1 MRLRPTYLLALLL
14 SVIATAAHGTER
26 WRVATGYRAES
37 FHTRNLV
44 QFAAEV
50 DEATR
55 GALKI
60 EIVPNNTLLRLPEI
74 FDGVRGGKAEGGEVI
89 MSQASREIPLAGA
102 DSVPFITGGY
112 DDARRMWALQRP
124 LVERQFA
131 ARGLKLLYAVPWP
144 PQGLYS
150 KTPIRSVADL
160 RGTRMRT
167 YNATTVR
174 IAERFGATPVDVPMV
189 DVQKA
194 LADGRI
200 DNMIT
205 SAVTGVENAVWSHL
219 RHYYDINA
227 WIPKN
232 VVFVRLELFERLP
245 AASRE
250 ALLRTAQAAEV
261 RGWALS
267 AEAARASVRE
277 LAARG
282 IKVERLPDDFE
293 RRLQRIGESF
303 AHDWV
308 RTVGSDATELF
319 LPYFFQALR

>member
-1 MRLRPTYLLALLL
+1 MRPLLALLL
-14 SVIATAAHGTER
+14 ALIATAAHGTER
-26 WRVATGYRAES
+26 WRIATGYRAES

-60 EIVPNNTLLRLPEI
+60 EVIPNNTLLRLPEI

-89 MSQASREIPLAGA
+89 MSQLSREIPLAGA

-124 LVERQFA
+124 LIERQFA
-131 ARGLKLLYAVPWP
+131 ARGIKLLYAVPWP

-174 IAERFGATPVDVPMV
+174 IAERFGATPVDVAMV

-232 VVFVRLELFERLP
+232 VVFVRLDLFERLP

-261 RGWALS
+261 RGWTLS

-277 LAARG
+277 LAAQG

>member
-1 MRLRPTYLLALLL
+1 MRALLCL
-14 SVIATAAHGTER
+14 TLAMMATSADAEER
-26 WRVATGYRAES
+26 WRIATGYRAES
-37 FHTRNLV
+37 FHTRNLE
-44 QFAAEV
+44 QFAREL

-55 GALKI
+55 GALRLQV
-60 EIVPNNTLLRLPEI
+60 VPNNVLLRLPEI
-74 FDGVRGGKAEGGEVI
+74 FDGVRSGKAEGGEVI
-89 MSQASREIPLAGA
+89 MSQLIRDIPLAGA

-112 DDARRMWALQRP
+112 DDARRMWTLQRP
-124 LVERQFA
+124 MIERQLA
-131 ARGLKLLYAVPWP
+131 ARGIKLLYAVPWP

-174 IAERFGATPVDVPMV
+174 IAERFGATPVEVAMV

-194 LADGRI
+194 LAEGRI

-219 RHYYDINA
+219 RYYYDINA

-232 VVFVRLELFERLP
+232 VVFVSLDRFNRLP
-245 AASRE
+245 VATRE

-267 AEAARASVRE
+267 AEQARASVRE
-277 LAARG
+277 LAAQG

-303 AHDWV
+303 AHEWV
-308 RTVGSDATELF
+308 RTVGNEANELF